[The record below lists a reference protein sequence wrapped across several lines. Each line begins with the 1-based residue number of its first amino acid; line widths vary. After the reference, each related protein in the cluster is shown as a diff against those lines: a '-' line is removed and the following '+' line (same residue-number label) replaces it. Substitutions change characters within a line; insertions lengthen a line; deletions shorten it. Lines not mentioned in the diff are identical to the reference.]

1 MQSEPQ
7 SIPFTHLL
15 TSIENG
21 TLKVP
26 QFQRQF
32 VWLKHKSAD
41 LLDSILKAYPIGT
54 FIIWKTKES
63 FRSVRNIGGINLRGT
78 PEGNS
83 TEYVLD
89 GQQRITSLFAAVKG
103 LTIDRDGH
111 PDNFRAIYVDLN
123 ASDTERLVVTEIDDE
138 RLGDF
143 ISLVDL
149 LSGSLIL
156 LTKFDQQH
164 HHRLSELKARLTSY
178 NFSTVLLKD
187 ASLDVATDIFTRINV
202 TAKPLSVFEI
212 MVAKT
217 FDSERDFDLS
227 EQYEALIGRLAEVGY
242 DTASSAAVLQSIS
255 CILAGECDKPA
266 ILRLNKQQFVE
277 TWPKVVAAIES
288 AIDYFRSYF
297 RIPVS
302 ALLPYGALLVPF
314 TYFFYKHPDKP
325 LGDLEKR
332 LQDFFWR
339 VSLTSRYSVS
349 LESRL
354 AQDIKKIDTI
364 LSGYPASYDQPVDLS
379 PDFIMKNGVFNA
391 GRSYVKA
398 LLCLLAYEQPKS
410 FVDDSSISISNDWL
424 KQANSRNYHH
434 FFPRAYLK
442 KALGDDSRANHI
454 ANITIVDDF
463 LNKRLIR
470 DKPPSVYMKEFAA
483 NNLHL
488 KETMQTHLISLDDA
502 GIWDNNFDAFLGAR
516 CLRFSDELKTRV
528 IAQQV
533 DDLRQTITNEVIEE
547 ELV

>member
-7 SIPFTHLL
+7 SIPFSHLM

-32 VWLKHKSAD
+32 VWPKQKSAE

-54 FIIWKTKES
+54 FILWKTKES
-63 FRSVRNIGGINLRGT
+63 LRSVRNVGGISLPLT
-78 PEGNS
+78 PDGVS

-103 LTIDRDGH
+103 LTVTRDGK
-111 PDNFRAIYVDLN
+111 PDNFRDLFVDLN
-123 ASDTERLVVTEIDDE
+123 AHDGENLVTAEIGKT
-138 RLGDF
+138 RAGDF
-143 ISLVDL
+143 ISLTDL
-149 LSGSLIL
+149 LSGTLVQ
-156 LTKFDQQH
+156 LTSFDERLH
-164 HHRLSELKARLTSY
+164 PRLSELRSRLTAY

-187 ASLDVATDIFTRINV
+187 APLDVATEIFTRINV

-217 FDSERDFDLS
+217 FDAGRQFDLS
-227 EQYEALIGRLAEVGY
+227 ESFESLVERLWDVGY
-242 DTASSAAVLQSIS
+242 ETVSSAAVLQSIS
-255 CILAGECDKPA
+255 CIMSGECDKSA
-266 ILRLNKQQFVE
+266 ILKLEKQKFITV
-277 TWPKVVAAIES
+277 WPKVIEAVEAAV
-288 AIDYFRSYF
+288 DYFRSYF

-325 LGDLEKR
+325 LGELQER
-332 LQDFFWR
+332 LLDFFWR
-339 VSLTSRYSVS
+339 TSLTSRYSFS

-354 AQDIKKIDTI
+354 AQDVKKIDI
-364 LSGYPASYDQPVDLS
+364 LLSGQPVIYEEPVDTT
-379 PDFIMKNGVFNA
+379 PEFILENGAFNA
-391 GRSYVKA
+391 GRSYIKA
-398 LLCLLAYEQPKS
+398 LLCLLVHDQPKS
-410 FVDDSSISISNDWL
+410 FVDNSLVTISNDWL

-442 KALGDDSRANHI
+442 RTIGDDWRTNHI

-470 DKPPSVYMKEFAA
+470 DKAPATYMKIFAKDNKGLPA
-483 NNLHL
+483 
-488 KETMQTHLISLDDA
+488 TMLTHLISLDGS
-502 GIWDNNFDAFLGAR
+502 GIWENDFDRFINTR
-516 CLRFSDELKTRV
+516 CILLSQELKTR
-528 IAQQV
+528 IIPQQI
-533 DDLRQTITNEVIEE
+533 DGLRQSVTNELEE
-547 ELV
+547 QDAS